1 MQWGDFRE
9 YFRGFAWKRLT
20 PHEVDPE
27 VSNGH
32 EFQGVSRLK
41 TILGDV
47 AAERLP
53 ASYILLSDDTERAEV
68 LESTAKWYNAR
79 EGSTTRS
86 PEWRLYYPADAG
98 AIQTRMQ
105 AGDLMV
111 VGVTQQR
118 TLIILLA
125 PAGSASERQL
135 QLLFDIADGDTSK
148 LEVRSLDDPVALDF
162 ITATLLERLG
172 LGDAHIA
179 QQSDAEIVERLV
191 ATLVTEYGDT
201 LPSGD
206 RIATLVRE
214 SVTGVD
220 ARSDPD
226 GALYRWIETEA
237 ALYRGWEDR
246 KIARRLVQGFTS
258 FDGVPDVTA
267 FRNFSMSIRQSRV
280 SRAGGALQYHMRAI
294 LHAWKL
300 DFVMEPRIDEGEIPD
315 FVFPSKAAY
324 EDPAFPSGQLRML
337 AAKFTAKD
345 RWRQVLNE
353 AKRIDRKHL
362 LTMEATISRGQLAL
376 MASAQL
382 LPVIPREIRSRYS
395 DAGVSQILT
404 VREFLAEIESIQR
417 ARLA

>member
-1 MQWGDFRE
+1 MQWGDLRE

-20 PHEVDPE
+20 PHEVDAE

-41 TILGDV
+41 AILGDE
-47 AAERLP
+47 AEQLQ
-53 ASYILLSDDTERAEV
+53 ASYILLSDETERAEV
-68 LESTAKWYNAR
+68 LESTAKWYDAR
-79 EGSTTRS
+79 KSSSTRS
-86 PEWRLYYPADAG
+86 PEWRLYYPAEAG
-98 AIQTRMQ
+98 SIQTRMR

-118 TLIILLA
+118 RLIILLA

-135 QLLFDIADGDTSK
+135 QLLFDLADGDSLK
-148 LEVRSLDDPVALDF
+148 LEVRSLDEPVALDF
-162 ITATLLERLG
+162 IMATLLERIG
-172 LGDAHIA
+172 LGDARIA
-179 QQSDAEIVERLV
+179 QQSDAETVERLV
-191 ATLVTEYGDT
+191 ATLVAEHGDQ

-206 RIATLVRE
+206 RIATIVRE

-246 KIARRLVQGFTS
+246 KIARRLAQGFLS
-258 FDGVPDVTA
+258 ADGVPDVDE
-267 FRNFSMSIRQSRV
+267 FRIFSMSLRQSRV

-294 LHAWKL
+294 LQAWKL

-315 FVFPSKAAY
+315 FVFPSKSAY
-324 EDPAFPSGQLRML
+324 DNPAFPPDQLRML

-362 LTMEATISRGQLAL
+362 LTMEPTISRGQLAL
-376 MASAQL
+376 MASARLQ
-382 LPVIPREIRSRYS
+382 PVIPREIRKKY
-395 DAGVSQILT
+395 DASGISQILT
-404 VREFLAEIESIQR
+404 VREFLVEIESMQQT
-417 ARLA
+417 RLA